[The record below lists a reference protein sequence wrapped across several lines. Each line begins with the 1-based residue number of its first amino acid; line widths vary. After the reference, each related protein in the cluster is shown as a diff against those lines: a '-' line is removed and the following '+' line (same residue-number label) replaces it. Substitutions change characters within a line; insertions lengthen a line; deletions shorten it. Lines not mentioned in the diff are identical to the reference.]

1 LGTTIRTSR
10 WDLNNLYPDKTG
22 KVLIDNLDQLKVSLN
37 QLEVESKTTIVTSQD
52 IILLPDLIKQIEKA
66 ESYYYCLTLED
77 TESSF
82 LNLLHT
88 SISALKSQTSTIIYR
103 WKASIRSMTKQQI
116 DDLSELG
123 HLLSDI
129 TSEKDNSNITAANL
143 AKEALRGFKD
153 DYTQLRNNIRIDV
166 EGLEG
171 GNEMSFSKANN
182 LSFEYPDLSIRNKI
196 FVALNSS
203 LSSKADEFA
212 AVYNQIIGT
221 RLNLYKLNEEE
232 DYLGESLRMN
242 GVSCKTLETMCE
254 VINTNRSYLAKFLED
269 RAKEANKDKLSWHEL
284 MTSSQGVTAKKSY
297 SKAVSEIAEALG
309 VIDKDISEFI
319 NNTIINR
326 WVDSEPRDSKA
337 PGGFCVPFISEG
349 ESRISINYVDTM
361 ESARIL
367 AHELGHAWHF
377 KLMKSNPSLR
387 FLEDKLS
394 MTIAETASI
403 FFEMTYIDFVI
414 HETENHYLK
423 KSLLRWKIERSLNYL
438 ISIVSAF
445 RFENIFY
452 NKRRHGPLTARQ
464 IEEISLQSQE
474 EAFGAMLSE
483 YQPFVWIKYSQF
495 YSDVPFYNYPYT
507 FGYLLSIGL
516 LEVSKSTNGQFS
528 RAFQN
533 FLSQTGDLPV
543 EQLVKK
549 HFNID
554 LSNPDFWQQ
563 SLGRIHQDIE
573 EYLAILN

>member
-1 LGTTIRTSR
+1 LGTTIRPSR

-37 QLEVESKTTIVTSQD
+37 QLEVESKKNLVTSQD
-52 IILLPDLIKQIEKA
+52 MIVLSDLIKQIEKA

-82 LNLLHT
+82 LSLLHT
-88 SISALKSQTSTIIYR
+88 SISALKSQASTIIYR
-103 WKASIRSMTKQQI
+103 WKVSIRSMTKQQI
-116 DDLSELG
+116 DDLSELD

-129 TSEKDNSNITAANL
+129 ISEKDNFNITAANL

-153 DYTQLRNNIRIDV
+153 NYTQLRNNIRIEL

-196 FVALNSS
+196 FVAFNSS

-212 AVYNQIIGT
+212 SVYNQIIGT

-232 DYLGESLRMN
+232 DYLDESLRMN

-254 VINTNRSYLAKFLED
+254 VINTNRSYLAEFLED
-269 RAKEANKDKLSWHEL
+269 RAKESNKDKLSWHEL
-284 MTSSQGVTAKKSY
+284 MTSSQEVTVKKSY

-377 KLMKSNPSLR
+377 KLMKRDPSLR
-387 FLEDKLS
+387 FLEEKLS

-414 HETENHYLK
+414 HETENHILK
-423 KSLLRWKIERSLNYL
+423 KSLLRWKIERS
-438 ISIVSAF
+438 
-445 RFENIFY
+445 
-452 NKRRHGPLTARQ
+452 Q
-464 IEEISLQSQE
+464 I
-474 EAFGAMLSE
+474 G
-483 YQPFVWIKYSQF
+483 
-495 YSDVPFYNYPYT
+495 
-507 FGYLLSIGL
+507 
-516 LEVSKSTNGQFS
+516 
-528 RAFQN
+528 RAH
-533 FLSQTGDLPV
+533 V
-543 EQLVKK
+543 
-549 HFNID
+549 
-554 LSNPDFWQQ
+554 
-563 SLGRIHQDIE
+563 
-573 EYLAILN
+573 

>member
-1 LGTTIRTSR
+1 LETTIRPSR
-10 WDLNNLYPDKTG
+10 WDLNKLYQDKTG
-22 KVLIDNLDQLKVSLN
+22 KALIDILDQLKVSLN
-37 QLEVESKTTIVTSQD
+37 QLDLDSNTTIVTSQD
-52 IILLPDLIKQIEKA
+52 MTVLSDLIKQIEKA

-82 LNLLHT
+82 LSLLHT
-88 SISALKSQTSTIIYR
+88 SISALKSQTSTIIYK
-103 WKASIRSMTKQQI
+103 WMASIKSMTKQQI
-116 DDLSELG
+116 DDLSELV
-123 HLLSDI
+123 HLLSDL
-129 TSEKDNSNITAANL
+129 TSGKDNSNITATNL

-153 DYTQLRNNIRIDV
+153 DYTQLRNNIRIEV
-166 EGLEG
+166 EGLEEG
-171 GNEMSFSKANN
+171 KEMSFSKANN
-182 LSFEYPDLSIRNKI
+182 ISFEHPDPSIRNKTFI
-196 FVALNSS
+196 ALNDS
-203 LSSKADEFA
+203 LSSQADEFA
-212 AVYNQIIGT
+212 SIYNQVIGT
-221 RLNLYKLNEEE
+221 RLNLYNLNEEK
-232 DYLGESLRMN
+232 DYLGESLRIN
-242 GVSCKTLETMCE
+242 GVSRKTLETMCE
-254 VINTNRSYLAKFLED
+254 VINTNSSYLAKFLEG
-269 RAKEANKDKLSWHEL
+269 RAKEANKEKLSWHEL
-284 MTSSQGVTAKKSY
+284 MTSSQEVTTKKRY
-297 SKAVSEIAEALG
+297 SKAVAEIAKALG

-377 KLMKSNPSLR
+377 KQMKSVPSLR

-403 FFEMTYIDFVI
+403 FFEITYIDFVI
-414 HETENHYLK
+414 HETENHILK

-445 RFENIFY
+445 RFENNFY
-452 NKRRHGPLTARQ
+452 NKRRHGPLTASQ

-474 EAFGAMLSE
+474 EAFGGMLSE

-495 YSDVPFYNYPYT
+495 YSDFPFYNYPYT

-528 RAFQN
+528 RAFQD
-533 FLSQTGDLPV
+533 FLSQTGTLPV

-563 SLGRIHQDIE
+563 SLGKIHQDIR
-573 EYLAILN
+573 EYLEIK